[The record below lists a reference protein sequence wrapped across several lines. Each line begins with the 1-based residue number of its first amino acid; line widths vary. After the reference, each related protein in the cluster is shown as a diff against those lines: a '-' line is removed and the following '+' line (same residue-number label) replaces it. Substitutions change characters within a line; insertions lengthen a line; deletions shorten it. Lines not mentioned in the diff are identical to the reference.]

1 MIPYRPRSV
10 EERIGAIIADMI
22 GFALALLGAIALC
35 SIESACKPALPP
47 IAGCVAGV
55 YRCTPEGAPEVC
67 SASSRWEPIGSTR
80 CAAVGAVCVAPI
92 DGPAHCA
99 RAQTDA
105 AAEAPDASDGGAE

>member
-1 MIPYRPRSV
+1 MTPHSPDVRFAAFIV
-10 EERIGAIIADMI
+10 D
-22 GFALALLGAIALC
+22 ALAFVLAFVGAVALC
-35 SIESACKPALPP
+35 AVEGGCKPNLPP
-47 IAGCVAGV
+47 VSGCHVGA
-55 YRCTPEGAPEVC
+55 YHCTAEGRPEVC